1 MKRIICIIL
10 LGCLVSGLSAQLSQE
25 KKPSTLIFHVFY
37 NDFKTAQL
45 MKTTSLKIVLDKG
58 LWSEIGDMQ
67 MGFGFNYLKGISK
80 KIDAI
85 AAIDGSST
93 DYLFKNG
100 STNGSSKFLLDANA
114 ALNLKLLTDSHTLV
128 PYFSIGAGLSS
139 YKGKTG
145 FYIPAGAGI
154 QFNLFKEAFVLTNIQ
169 YRHALTSTVNDHFY
183 YSVGVGTNIG
193 KKKKTIALPEEIKVP
208 ELVIVQNEIK
218 LAVKN
223 LRVMVTDDQTGFPL
237 SAVEVT
243 VNGSAGKFN
252 GLSDASGEVSFSAVQ
267 VADYIVIGVLNGI
280 TTSNQNLSKNSF
292 DVSDQEI
299 IVSISHHDPRFTLA
313 GRVNN
318 KSTHNPESNVIL
330 SVVNTTKNSIINQ
343 QNQLNGGTFSIPLE
357 AASDFTI
364 SGKKAGY
371 ISNIEKVS
379 TKGLNRNTTLY
390 VKLELE
396 IEEAAPDKVIALT
409 NIYYDSGSSRIR
421 PDASSDL
428 GKLIKF
434 LSDNPDFTIEIAS
447 HSDSRG
453 SDASNL
459 VLSQARAQEVVN
471 YMQRNGINKNRLIP
485 KGYGETMLINGC
497 ANGVNCKD
505 AQHEQ
510 NRRTEFKV

>member
-1 MKRIICIIL
+1 MR
-10 LGCLVSGLSAQLSQE
+10 
-25 KKPSTLIFHVFY
+25 
-37 NDFKTAQL
+37 
-45 MKTTSLKIVLDKG
+45 TTSLKNVLDQG
-58 LWSEIGDMQ
+58 QWSKIGDMQ

-85 AAIDGSST
+85 ATLDGSST

-114 ALNLKLLTDSHTLV
+114 ALNIKLLTDSHTLV
-128 PYFSIGAGLSS
+128 PYFSIGAGLST

-154 QFNLFKEAFVLTNIQ
+154 QFNLFDEAFVLANIQ

-183 YSVGVGTNIG
+183 YSIGVGTNIG
-193 KKKKTIALPEEIKVP
+193 KKKKKKTIAPPEEIRVP
-208 ELVIVQNEIK
+208 EPVIVQTEVK
-218 LAVKN
+218 LPVKN
-223 LRVMVTDDQTGFPL
+223 ILVKVTDDQTGLPL
-237 SAVEVT
+237 SSVEVT
-243 VNGSAGKFN
+243 INGSSGKFN
-252 GLSDASGEVSFSAVQ
+252 GLSDAGGQVSFSAVQ
-267 VADYIVIGVLNGI
+267 AADYTVSGI
-280 TTSNQNLSKNSF
+280 LHGIKTSIQTIAKNSF
-292 DVSDQEI
+292 YVPGQEI
-299 IVSISHHDPRFTLA
+299 PVSISHHDPRFTLA

-318 KSTHNPESNVIL
+318 KSTHNPEGNVTV
-330 SVVNTTKNSIINQ
+330 SVVNTTQNSTVNQ
-343 QNQLNGGTFSIPLE
+343 QNQLNDGTFSIQLE
-357 AASDFTI
+357 AAGDFTV

-379 TKGLNRNTTLY
+379 TKGLIRSTTLY

-396 IEEAAPDKVIALT
+396 IEEARPDKVITLT

-471 YMQRNGINKNRLIP
+471 YMQKNGINKNRLIP
-485 KGYGETMLINGC
+485 KGYGETRLINGC
-497 ANGVNCKD
+497 SNSVNCTD

-510 NRRTEFKV
+510 NRRTEFKVISN